1 MYLMVLKVRQGR
13 YIPFFITERKHSVA
27 ALIQVGQAA
36 LVQDV
41 FTRKADA
48 HTRLVTTYLM
58 EYVEDWSASRAYLN
72 EQSAQSIL
80 QSAAWLSILQ
90 EPFCEQT

>member
-48 HTRLVTTYLM
+48 HTRLVTTYPM

-90 EPFCEQT
+90 EPFCKQT

>member
-27 ALIQVGQAA
+27 ALIQVVQAA
-36 LVQDV
+36 LVQGV
-41 FTRKADA
+41 FTRNADA
-48 HTRLVTTYLM
+48 HTRLVTTYIM
-58 EYVEDWSASRAYLN
+58 DYVEDWSASRAYLN

-90 EPFCEQT
+90 KPFCEQT